1 MEEEWSTLCMN
12 YMGPSKEVEV
22 TIKKTISLH
31 QYEQV
36 DRNSEETYDLKSTAV
51 HQGRK

>member
-1 MEEEWSTLCMN
+1 MEEWSTLCMN
-12 YMGPSKEVEV
+12 YMGPSTEMEV
-22 TIKKTISLH
+22 TIKMTISLH
-31 QYEQV
+31 QEKQV

>member
-1 MEEEWSTLCMN
+1 MN
-12 YMGPSKEVEV
+12 YMGPSTEMEV
-22 TIKKTISLH
+22 TIKSLH
-31 QYEQV
+31 QDEQV

>member
-1 MEEEWSTLCMN
+1 MEEWSTLCMN
-12 YMGPSKEVEV
+12 YMVEV
-22 TIKKTISLH
+22 TIKSLH
-31 QYEQV
+31 QDEQV